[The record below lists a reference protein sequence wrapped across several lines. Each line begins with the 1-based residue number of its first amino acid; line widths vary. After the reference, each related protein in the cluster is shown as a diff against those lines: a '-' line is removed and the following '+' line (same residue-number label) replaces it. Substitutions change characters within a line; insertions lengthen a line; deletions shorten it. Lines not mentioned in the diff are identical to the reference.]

1 MWNLNQRRRT
11 SCLIPFSLGNCIKFS
26 LKIIKL
32 AYFIQ
37 DQDSGW
43 LIFNFY
49 NCTFLHGGLLCGSES
64 GLKTA
69 YFVQNL
75 DSRWLILHIYILRR
89 GLLRG
94 PESRL
99 EKGHFVQNLD
109 FIRNMGSR
117 RLVLSRIYNLD
128 G

>member
-1 MWNLNQRRRT
+1 MLRGPE
-11 SCLIPFSLGNCIKFS
+11 SGL
-26 LKIIKL
+26 KL

-64 GLKTA
+64 GLKIA

-89 GLLRG
+89 SLLRG
-94 PESRL
+94 PESVKGSFCTKSGLNQEYGL
-99 EKGHFVQNLD
+99 ETACFVQNL
-109 FIRNMGSR
+109 
-117 RLVLSRIYNLD
+117 
-128 G
+128 